1 MTKFILKVNETT
13 NPSKTMDTDIFEIC
27 PPIWKDNLN
36 GEFFIKS
43 TYCVDQNLRFGH
55 TRNIWKWLWNGKVY
69 PRLAVLLWRILNEA
83 IPIRSKFPFSLD
95 NECLLCGVDVETCL
109 YVFRDRSMAK
119 ALWLLEE
126 FLIFNERIPGTS
138 VLRVCKKPCLS
149 FPLVNS
155 NLMAPLRVLNV
166 ITKFALLFGRGAA
179 DLVKLSQKVNVSF
192 HELSCLVNAGF
203 GLSVES
209 KH

>member
-149 FPLVNS
+149 FPLGELVLLVNFMGCLYS
-155 NLMAPLRVLNV
+155 KIWNIRNSLV
-166 ITKFALLFGRGAA
+166 FRGGVV
-179 DLVKLSQKVNVSF
+179 DLVKLSQRSMF
-192 HELSCLVNAGF
+192 LFMHYLVW
-203 GLSVES
+203 
-209 KH
+209 